1 MQWNVLN
8 KLKKLKIWKWNSTI
22 NEANKMSS
30 NLDHSKTADDSKS
43 LYEGSMMDKPV
54 RKQRQPVPD
63 TKDKLTLW
71 VTLMVSTTLCISV
84 LAMVFAFM
92 LGLWAKEVDNAE
104 IFKMISPAFST
115 LIGGMIGFLSGI
127 KLMQNEDS
135 KKDTK

>member
-1 MQWNVLN
+1 MT
-8 KLKKLKIWKWNSTI
+8 KKPPQ
-22 NEANKMSS
+22 
-30 NLDHSKTADDSKS
+30 H
-43 LYEGSMMDKPV
+43 
-54 RKQRQPVPD
+54 VPD
-63 TKDKLTLW
+63 TKEKLTLY

-127 KLMQNEDS
+127 KLMQNEDN
-135 KKDTK
+135 KPKDK

>member
-1 MQWNVLN
+1 MP
-8 KLKKLKIWKWNSTI
+8 KKPPQ
-22 NEANKMSS
+22 
-30 NLDHSKTADDSKS
+30 H
-43 LYEGSMMDKPV
+43 
-54 RKQRQPVPD
+54 VPD
-63 TKDKLTLW
+63 TKEKLTLY

-84 LAMVFAFM
+84 LSMVFAFM

-135 KKDTK
+135 KKEQK

>member
-1 MQWNVLN
+1 MT
-8 KLKKLKIWKWNSTI
+8 KKPIPRTPKK
-22 NEANKMSS
+22 
-30 NLDHSKTADDSKS
+30 
-43 LYEGSMMDKPV
+43 
-54 RKQRQPVPD
+54 PVPD
-63 TKDKLTLW
+63 TKEKLTLY

-84 LAMVFAFM
+84 LAMVISFM

-135 KKDTK
+135 KKDGKC

>member
-1 MQWNVLN
+1 M
-8 KLKKLKIWKWNSTI
+8 
-22 NEANKMSS
+22 E
-30 NLDHSKTADDSKS
+30 
-43 LYEGSMMDKPV
+43 KPI
-54 RKQRQPVPD
+54 RKPKQSVPD

-127 KLMQNEDS
+127 KLMQNEE
-135 KKDTK
+135 KKETK